1 MTKRAFT
8 LIELL
13 VVIAIIAI
21 LAAILFPVF
30 ATAKEKAKQTSC
42 LSNTRQ
48 WGSAFQ
54 LYLGD
59 HDDTWPLAMSITGTT
74 YRWNFNHAVPA
85 EWRTDQ
91 GPQYAEEMRVHW
103 SNAMQS
109 YIQNY
114 GIYECPSM
122 PEFRHAVTYTGLTGP
137 RPRRVGYSYNG
148 LLHQYNASGVVSP
161 SELIVLWEGRG
172 KAASLGFALS
182 NPTLRCDFAT
192 TSTTPC
198 IYRPGTT
205 PTSAM
210 FTRNGT
216 NYIHNRGLNS
226 TFGDSHAKWRRVGAQ
241 TVGPPPPT
249 SCGPPF
255 TDWSVDMSTGYATNG
270 VNLCSWVSASGHH
283 WLYRPD
289 YDFSLRP

>member
-1 MTKRAFT
+1 MRRRAFT

-42 LSNTRQ
+42 LSNNRQ
-48 WGSAFQ
+48 WGASFQ

-59 HDDTWPLAMSITGTT
+59 HDDTWPLAMSTTGTT

-85 EWRTDQ
+85 DWRSDQ

-114 GIYECPSM
+114 GIYECPSG
-122 PEFRHAVTYTGLTGP
+122 PEFRHGVTYTGLTGP

-148 LLHQYNASGVVSP
+148 LLHSYNASGVVSP
-161 SELIVLWEGRG
+161 SELLVLWEGRG
-172 KAASLGFALS
+172 KANSLGFALS
-182 NPTLRCDFAT
+182 NPTLACTQAT
-192 TSTTPC
+192 TDPIPC
-198 IYRPGTT
+198 IYRPGAA
-205 PTSAM
+205 PAGAM
-210 FTRNGT
+210 FVLNGT
-216 NYIHNRGLNS
+216 LYIHNRGVNG
-226 TFGDSHAKWRRVGAQ
+226 TFADSHAKWRRLGAQ
-241 TVGPPPPT
+241 TVGPPPSV

-255 TDWSVDMSTGYATNG
+255 TDWRVDPYTGYATNG
-270 VNLCSWVSASGHH
+270 IPACYWFDGFHA
-283 WLYRPD
+283 WLFRPA
-289 YDFSLRP
+289 YDFSL